1 MNIIKDFTISI
12 IHYTAISKAYVF
24 LYSISLDY
32 LMTLQYLTM
41 KHAKDFTHC
50 SFTLILHYIVPL
62 HFYHRRYHFQSK
74 RHVTFSGLYIFF
86 WYQCCVSMYVRVL
99 ERRKRH
105 PRRNTIGNVRS
116 FILPMTQS
124 ILCKPEKVYGL

>member
-1 MNIIKDFTISI
+1 MF
-12 IHYTAISKAYVF
+12 F

-86 WYQCCVSMYVRVL
+86 GISVVCLCTCFSK

-105 PRRNTIGNVRS
+105 PRCNTIGKMYVL
-116 FILPMTQS
+116 FILLMTQS